1 MNNICVVIGAIIIVI
16 LIIMSSLLLYSA
28 IKVGKDSDRMWQ
40 GYFEKLEKEKKN
52 DSID

>member
-1 MNNICVVIGAIIIVI
+1 MNNIYVVIGAIIIV

-28 IKVGKDSDRMWQ
+28 IKVGKDSDRMRQ

>member
-1 MNNICVVIGAIIIVI
+1 MNNICVIIGVIIIVI
-16 LIIMSSLLLYSA
+16 LIIMSTVLMLCS
-28 IKVGKDSDRMWQ
+28 IKIGKDSDRMWQ